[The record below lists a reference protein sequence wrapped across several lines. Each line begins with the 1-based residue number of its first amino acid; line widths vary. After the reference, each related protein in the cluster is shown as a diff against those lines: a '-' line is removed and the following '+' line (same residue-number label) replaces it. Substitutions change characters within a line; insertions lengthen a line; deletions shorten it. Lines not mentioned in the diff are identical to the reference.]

1 MMQAECFDAYTQ
13 CVQGNPR
20 GILAQDVSCTLTLI
34 SCLNAHL
41 YGSLGEH
48 RVGRPGEAGVTG
60 EAVLESEMVLMVL
73 EEHAVE
79 VQAYANRARQLRT
92 MATTAE
98 QVAWRGDLARDL
110 GHFVQIIIQELSHRK
125 G

>member
-1 MMQAECFDAYTQ
+1 
-13 CVQGNPR
+13 
-20 GILAQDVSCTLTLI
+20 
-34 SCLNAHL
+34 
-41 YGSLGEH
+41 
-48 RVGRPGEAGVTG
+48 
-60 EAVLESEMVLMVL
+60 MVLMVL
-73 EEHAVE
+73 EEHAAE

>member
-1 MMQAECFDAYTQ
+1 MQAECFDTYIQ
-13 CVQGNPR
+13 CVQANPR
-20 GILAQDVSCTLTLI
+20 GTLAQDVSCTLTLI

-60 EAVLESEMVLMVL
+60 EGVLESEMVLMVL
-73 EEHAVE
+73 EEHAAE

-110 GHFVQIIIQELSHRK
+110 EHFVQILIQELNHRK
-125 G
+125 D